1 MSEVTCDALRKRLA
15 EAADEIERL
24 RVESAKLAASN
35 HSYLSNYQE
44 ALAEIERLRAG
55 GCARDQTTTQYCA
68 EAAALQSENA
78 RLKDAIHDLAKH
90 ISRWDWWSLKPET
103 HALVGEKE

>member
-1 MSEVTCDALRKRLA
+1 MTDIVVRLRFWGDSYHLHK
-15 EAADEIERL
+15 ESADEIEKL
-24 RVESAKLAASN
+24 R
-35 HSYLSNYQE
+35 
-44 ALAEIERLRAG
+44 AEIERLRAG

-68 EAAALQSENA
+68 EAVALQSENA

>member
-1 MSEVTCDALRKRLA
+1 MSEVTYDALRKRLA
-15 EAADEIERL
+15 
-24 RVESAKLAASN
+24 
-35 HSYLSNYQE
+35 
-44 ALAEIERLRAG
+44 
-55 GCARDQTTTQYCA
+55 TA
-68 EAAALQSENA
+68 EAENA